1 MKRLLLAASA
11 MALALALGPAALP
24 AAKPAAAAKP
34 VPTAPSDQTEP
45 MWNLGDLYASPE
57 AWSAA
62 RDKEKVAIDGLDK
75 YKGTLGK
82 DAGSMLA
89 GLSAISDANKE
100 VARLF
105 VYAQLK
111 GDEDV
116 RIAENQERQQS
127 ALALNTTLNEK
138 TAWLTP
144 EILSIGSDKVKQFEK
159 DSPELAR
166 RFTFQLDNT
175 LRAAPHTLGLE
186 AEGVMASA
194 GTVLNQPNNIY
205 SVLSNGEVPF
215 PTVTLSD
222 GTKARLDQ
230 SAYAKYR
237 QAPNR
242 ADRRK
247 VFDAFWAAF
256 KSYEGTFGATLG
268 TQVQAETFQAKVRH
282 FPDSLAWATFA
293 DNMPEDV
300 YRQLVA
306 QANASLP
313 TLHRYLRLRKRELG
327 IKDDLHYYDLY
338 PAMFKLD
345 KPLHFAVADSER
357 IGIEVT
363 GVYGP
368 EYTAFLKKGF
378 GGRWMD
384 VYPRQGKA
392 SGAYMNGSAYDV
404 HPYLHLNHNDDYQAL
419 STFVHEWGHA
429 IHTLLADETQPFEN
443 SNYSTF
449 VAETASIGNEM
460 LLNDYMVAH
469 AKDDAERLYYLG
481 EGLELIRTT
490 FYRQTMFA
498 EFQLALHEAVE
509 KGDSLSGEKM
519 TQMYCGLLKKYY
531 GDAEGVTKIDP
542 AYCLEWAF
550 IPHFYYGFYVY
561 QYATSM
567 AGAAQ
572 FTNAIE
578 SEGAPARDRFI
589 AMLKAGSSDYP
600 YELYKKAGLDMASPA
615 PYQALVARMNKIMD
629 QIDAI
634 EAKKKT

>member
-1 MKRLLLAASA
+1 MKRHLFLASVFAVA
-11 MALALALGPAALP
+11 GFVIPAV
-24 AAKPAAAAKP
+24 AA
-34 VPTAPSDQTEP
+34 DQTEP

-57 AWSAA
+57 AWTAA
-62 RDKEKVAIDGLDK
+62 RNKEKAIIDGLDK
-75 YKGTLGK
+75 YKGTLGNSA
-82 DAGSMLA
+82 DAMLA
-89 GLSAISDANKE
+89 GLIAISDANKE
-100 VARLF
+100 VTRLYT
-105 VYAQLK
+105 YAQLK

-116 RIAENQERQQS
+116 RIAPNQEREQDGQ
-127 ALALNTTLNEK
+127 ALNTELNEK

-144 EILSIGSDKVKQFEK
+144 EILTIGADKVKAFEGQ
-159 DSPELAR
+159 SPELAR

-175 LRAAPHTLGLE
+175 LRAAPHTLGVE
-186 AEGVMASA
+186 AEGVLASA
-194 GTVLNQPNNIY
+194 GTVLNQPDNIF

-222 GTKARLDQ
+222 GKKIRLDQ
-230 SAYAKYR
+230 AAYAKYR
-237 QAPNR
+237 QSPNR
-242 ADRRK
+242 ADRK
-247 VFDAFWAAF
+247 AVFDAFWGAF
-256 KSYEGTFGATLG
+256 KAYEGTFGATLA
-268 TQVQAETFQAKVRH
+268 TQVQGETLQAKVRH
-282 FPDSLAWATFA
+282 FPDSLAWATFP

-313 TLHRYLRLRKRELG
+313 TLYRYLKLRKKLLG
-327 IKDDLHYYDLY
+327 ITDDLHYSDLY
-338 PAMFKLD
+338 PPMFKLAQ
-345 KPLHFAVADSER
+345 PLHFSVADAER
-357 IGIEVT
+357 IGIDVT
-363 GVYGP
+363 SVYGP

-378 GGRWMD
+378 AGHWMD

-404 HPYLHLNHNDDYQAL
+404 HPYLHLNHNDDYESL
-419 STFVHEWGHA
+419 STLVHEWGHA
-429 IHTLLADETQPFEN
+429 IHTLLDNETQPYEN

-449 VAETASIGNEM
+449 IAETASIGNEM

-469 AKDDAERLYYLG
+469 AKSKEEKLFYLG

-509 KGDSLSGEKM
+509 KGDSLTGAKM
-519 TQMYCGLLKKYY
+519 TDMYCGLLKKYY

-542 AYCLEWAF
+542 AYCVEWAF

-572 FTNAIE
+572 FSNAIE
-578 SEGAPARDRFI
+578 TEGAPARDRFI
-589 AMLKAGSSDYP
+589 AMLKAGGSDYP
-600 YELYKKAGLDMASPA
+600 YTLYKKAGLDMASPA

-629 QIDAI
+629 EIDAL
-634 EAKKKT
+634 EVKK